1 MTPNAE
7 SAFDNWILPRRR
19 GRRFLGVLRWGIA
32 WGSVIFLGADMAITA
47 APTFGKLADLARIR
61 LNDWGDLERRL
72 KVPGAGL
79 EALGPEV
86 GAGVGLLRAVGAES
100 YRLSPA
106 IRGGPVN
113 RDPYPYLT
121 QRIEEAAWPIP
132 FDPASRFVLR
142 RIEESTVCKPLSAAN
157 GIAIDHCD

>member
-7 SAFDNWILPRRR
+7 SAFDNRTLPKRR
-19 GRRFLGVLRWGIA
+19 GRRLLGVFRWGVA
-32 WGSVIFLGADMAITA
+32 WGSVIFLGADMAITT
-47 APTFGKLADLARIR
+47 APTFGKLADLVRVR
-61 LNDWGDLERRL
+61 LDHWAHLERLL
-72 KVPGAGL
+72 KAPGAGL

-86 GAGVGLLRAVGAES
+86 GAGVGLLKAVGAES

-106 IRGGPVN
+106 IRGGLVN
-113 RDPYPYLT
+113 RDPYLT

-142 RIEESTVCKPLSAAN
+142 RIGEDAVCKPLSAAD